1 MPRAVLDTTVLV
13 SAFLNP
19 NPGGVSFEVL
29 RLAKDGAYAL
39 CVSDDILD
47 EVAQTLI
54 THERIRRRYSYP
66 DSAIVEFCKEVS
78 RLATV
83 IGEVPAIEVVRDPND
98 DMILA
103 CAIAASADYLVTRDK
118 DLLALGT
125 HETIRVVTPETFLQ
139 ALRLAP
145 PST

>member
-1 MPRAVLDTTVLV
+1 MPKAVLDTTVLV

-29 RLAKDGAYAL
+29 RFAKDGTYAL
-39 CVSDDILD
+39 WVSDDILD

-66 DSAIVEFCKEVS
+66 DAAIVEFCKEVS

-83 IGEVPAIEVVRDPND
+83 VGDLPAIEIVRDPND

-103 CAIAASADYLVTRDK
+103 CAIAAGADYLVTRDK

-125 HETIRVVTPETFLQ
+125 HEAVRVIKPEAFLQ
-139 ALRLAP
+139 VLRSAP
-145 PST
+145 PSV